1 MQFPRIGP
9 ALCLALLLMAV
20 PVRAQSPG
28 GSPPEEAMR
37 EYEAKLADY
46 TKARQEF
53 DEQNRKYWGL
63 VAEKRRIRNDK
74 RSRQERVVAVDYV
87 LEQPPVYSG
96 PPRPIDPSAPPLPP
110 QAPPVYSRPPRPVG
124 PSAPPLPPQATP
136 VPRSIPVV
144 ADFLKAAAEHFDFVP
159 QQPKTEIEYK
169 KAYART
175 AFAAG
180 LTKDQVVRIYAFESG
195 GSGRYDVQAG
205 LEYPK
210 PDAKAV
216 STALGYNQLLTTNS
230 VELMAEKGDQFIKA
244 LQVRSSTLS
253 GARKTAL
260 EHKIVVVS
268 KMVEVSR
275 HVPDTWSEHEKLG
288 ATPQG
293 LGIHATNLD
302 VDVGPLLQT
311 QKLLDSVVFARRKGH
326 VRPLTAA
333 ELEMMNLT
341 GDGNGYDVLTMP
353 RALREQIPTA
363 NLFQQT
369 GYERNSIANRNNT
382 VSKLVAAIDR
392 KMNEEVKLPG
402 AKEMASAYRHLAEE

>member
-1 MQFPRIGP
+1 M
-9 ALCLALLLMAV
+9 
-20 PVRAQSPG
+20 
-28 GSPPEEAMR
+28 
-37 EYEAKLADY
+37 
-46 TKARQEF
+46 
-53 DEQNRKYWGL
+53 
-63 VAEKRRIRNDK
+63 
-74 RSRQERVVAVDYV
+74 AVDYV

-110 QAPPVYSRPPRPVG
+110 QAPPVYSRPPRPMG

>member
-63 VAEKRRIRNDK
+63 VAEKRRIRKDK

-96 PPRPIDPSAPPLPP
+96 PPRPID
-110 QAPPVYSRPPRPVG
+110 

-175 AFAAG
+175 AFAVG

>member
-1 MQFPRIGP
+1 
-9 ALCLALLLMAV
+9 
-20 PVRAQSPG
+20 
-28 GSPPEEAMR
+28 MR

-260 EHKIVVVS
+260 EHKIVVVT